1 MQLSKSMSAAEKIV
15 VDASVVMAVVLNAPE
30 KAGIISATKSGI
42 LLSPGCLTWEVGNA
56 FSAMLK
62 RNRLTLE
69 EVEAGLASFEGIPI
83 EESGVDLKSA
93 MRLCKKHRIYAY
105 DAYYLELSLRG
116 SLPLL
121 TLDGRMAQVAVAE
134 GIKIREIS

>member
-1 MQLSKSMSAAEKIV
+1 MSVAEKIV

-30 KAGIISATKSGI
+30 KAGIIAATKGGI
-42 LLSPGCLTWEVGNA
+42 LLSPGCLSWEVGNA

-62 RNRLTLE
+62 RNRLTLTD
-69 EVEAGLASFEGIPI
+69 VEAGLEAFEGIPI
-83 EESGVDLKSA
+83 EQSNVDMRRA

-121 TLDGRMAQVAVAE
+121 TLDGRMAQVAMAE

>member
-1 MQLSKSMSAAEKIV
+1 MSAAEKIV

-69 EVEAGLASFEGIPI
+69 EVEAGLASFEVIPI

-93 MRLCKKHRIYAY
+93 IRLCEKNSTSPF
-105 DAYYLELSLRG
+105 DV
-116 SLPLL
+116 P
-121 TLDGRMAQVAVAE
+121 
-134 GIKIREIS
+134 GIKTDVLTQQIVDTLRAERVSPRR

>member
-1 MQLSKSMSAAEKIV
+1 MNAAEKIV

-30 KAGIISATKSGI
+30 KAGIIAATKGGI
-42 LLSPGCLTWEVGNA
+42 LLSPGCLAWEVGNA

-62 RNRLTLE
+62 RNRLTLAD
-69 EVEAGLASFEGIPI
+69 VQAGLEAYQSIPI
-83 EESGVDLKSA
+83 EESGVDIRMA
-93 MRLCKKHRIYAY
+93 IRLCNKHRIYAY

-121 TLDGRMAQVAVAE
+121 TLDGRMAQIAVAE